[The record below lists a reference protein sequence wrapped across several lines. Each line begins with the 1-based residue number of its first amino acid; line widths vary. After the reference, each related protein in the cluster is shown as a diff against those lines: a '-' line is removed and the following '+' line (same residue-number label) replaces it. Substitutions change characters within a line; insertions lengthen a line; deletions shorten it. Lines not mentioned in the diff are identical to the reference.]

1 MNYESIMPVI
11 SQLMEIGSIIL
22 AVVAALTVTTT
33 LIVEVVKGLFAKVP
47 TNFVA
52 VVVSLTLTI
61 VGMSVACSMLQVP
74 ILWYYVVG
82 AVVLGFFVAYA
93 AMFGFDKFK
102 AAFEKLKEYKYLKK

>member
-1 MNYESIMPVI
+1 MDYTMIMNAVSSLLEMGSVI
-11 SQLMEIGSIIL
+11 LVI
-22 AVVAALTVTTT
+22 VAALTVATT
-33 LIVEVVKGLFAKVP
+33 LIVEVIKGLFAKVP

-52 VVVSLTLTI
+52 VVVSLALTI
-61 VGMSVACSMLQVP
+61 VGMAVACSMLNVP

-102 AAFEKLKEYKYLKK
+102 ATFEKLKEHTKK